1 MPQAFEDLFSKWDY
15 DNDGALSFG
24 QFFELIRGN
33 RVAADP
39 FGVSFPQDL
48 LRFDRKVL
56 NFVIYSGELR
66 YSSLARRGFSSRRTA
81 KSTRR
86 TSAAFMT

>member
-39 FGVSFPQDL
+39 FGVSFPQGL
-48 LRFDRKVL
+48 PRSDR
-56 NFVIYSGELR
+56 R
-66 YSSLARRGFSSRRTA
+66 C
-81 KSTRR
+81 
-86 TSAAFMT
+86 